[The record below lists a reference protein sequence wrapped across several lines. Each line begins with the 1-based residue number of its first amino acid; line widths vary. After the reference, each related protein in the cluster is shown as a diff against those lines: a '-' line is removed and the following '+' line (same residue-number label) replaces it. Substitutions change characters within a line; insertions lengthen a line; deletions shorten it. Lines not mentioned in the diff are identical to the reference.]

1 MRAFHSILFADA
13 SAQPRRV
20 DFHAE
25 SADHAFQ
32 IARNE
37 RNGVQVELWEGDRQL
52 ASMTKSGANI
62 WKLNPLCAAGAEDQ
76 RASPNHALA
85 ACPIR

>member
-1 MRAFHSILFADA
+1 MRAFHIMIFADA

-25 SADHAFQ
+25 SPDHAFQ

-37 RNGVQVELWEGDRQL
+37 NDGVHVELWEDGRRL
-52 ASMTKSGANI
+52 ASMTKSGSGI
-62 WKLNPLCAAGAEDQ
+62 WKLHGPVDRPVSSNEP
-76 RASPNHALA
+76 ASL
-85 ACPIR
+85 